1 MARRLAWLR
10 SLLLLAT
17 AAVPLGSA
25 RGEQE
30 AVPRLAVS
38 YAVDASAPES
48 GKIRVTMNVRN
59 NVEDDVAVSIPAWA
73 PGAYRI
79 VKYAKQV
86 SNIEAATRDGKKLE
100 VLTVDDQTWTVKAGG
115 WDRFSI
121 TYELAVDKNRMDKD
135 HCFIAGPDTYF
146 YLVNHKDAPCSVG
159 FSLPDGWKVGTGL
172 EADGPFYKG
181 RDYDTFI
188 DCPTEL
194 GRFELFSFEADGATY
209 ELVVHA
215 KGPLDGAKL
224 SEMCRRIVVQQNK
237 VLGPPPFKRYVFL
250 YHFRDGSGGR
260 GLEHLNSTDITMPYN
275 AIKIEPYLAASV
287 TSHEYFH
294 LWNVKRLRP
303 AELGPFDYTQI
314 VRSKALWMCEGV
326 TSYYGDRGLVQAG
339 IWKEQQY
346 LDHLASE
353 IETLQNN
360 PDRKVTPIEKASQ
373 SVWDR
378 KDWPRV
384 DYYNKG
390 ELLGL
395 LMDLKIRSASRGE
408 KSFDDVVRRLYE
420 QYVVGPS
427 KQGKGPIGVGFPED
441 GILKA
446 LNEVSGED
454 WKTFYA
460 DHIRGVKELPYQ
472 EIFEG
477 AGLAPAIV
485 VTDTPDLGLDLRG
498 TYVMYVTVGSEAEK
512 AGVKQGDR
520 IGSVN
525 DVEVNRSTL
534 RDVLSKLVPGEEA
547 KLGLLRGEDKLDVT
561 LKPGLRQR
569 TSCKLRRAEHPTEL
583 QKSILDAW
591 LGKLRTY

>member
-1 MARRLAWLR
+1 
-10 SLLLLAT
+10 
-17 AAVPLGSA
+17 
-25 RGEQE
+25 
-30 AVPRLAVS
+30 
-38 YAVDASAPES
+38 
-48 GKIRVTMNVRN
+48 
-59 NVEDDVAVSIPAWA
+59 
-73 PGAYRI
+73 

-100 VLTVDDQTWTVKAGG
+100 LVTVDDQTWTVKAAG
-115 WDRFSI
+115 WDRFSVS
-121 TYELAVDKNRMDKD
+121 YELAVEKSRMDKD

-159 FSLPDGWKVGTGL
+159 CTLPEDWKVGTGL
-172 EADGPFYKG
+172 DADGPHYKA

-194 GRFELFSFEADGATY
+194 GRFELHSFEADGATY

-215 KGPLDGAKL
+215 KGPVDGEKL
-224 SEMCRRIVVQQNK
+224 TGMCRRIVVQQNK
-237 VLGPPPFKRYVFL
+237 MFGPPPFKRYVFL

-260 GLEHLNSTDITMPYN
+260 GLEHLNSTDITMPYT
-275 AIKIEPYLAASV
+275 AIKIDPYLAASV

-294 LWNVKRLRP
+294 LWNVKRIRP

-326 TSYYGDRGLVQAG
+326 TSYYGDRGLAHAG

-373 SVWDR
+373 IIWDR

-395 LMDLKIRSASRGE
+395 LIDLKIRTSSKGE
-408 KSFDDVVRRLYE
+408 KTFDDVVRRLYDK
-420 QYVVGPS
+420 YVVAPS
-427 KQGKGPIGVGFPED
+427 KDGKGAIGVGFPED

-446 LNEVSGED
+446 LSEVTGED
-454 WKTFYA
+454 WKAFYT
-460 DHIRGVKELPYQ
+460 DHISGVKELPYR

-477 AGLAPAIV
+477 VGLAAAISV
-485 VTDTPDLGLDLRG
+485 LETADLGLDLRG

-512 AGVKQGDR
+512 AGIRQGDR
-520 IGSVN
+520 LTSIN
-525 DVEVNRSTL
+525 EAEVTRATL
-534 RDVLSKLVPGEEA
+534 REAMSKLVPGEEA
-547 KLGLLRGEDKLDVT
+547 KLGLLRGEEKLAVT

-569 TSCKLRRAEHPTEL
+569 TSCKIRRAENPSDL
-583 QKSILDAW
+583 QKRLLDTW
-591 LGKLRTY
+591 LGKPRDY

>member
-1 MARRLAWLR
+1 MVRRPAWLFC
-10 SLLLLAT
+10 LLLLAT
-17 AAVPLGSA
+17 AAA
-25 RGEQE
+25 QD

-38 YAVDASAPES
+38 YAVDVTAPES
-48 GKIRVTMNVRN
+48 GKIRVTMSVRN
-59 NVEDDVAVSIPAWA
+59 NVDDDVPVSIPAWA

-86 SNIEAATRDGKKLE
+86 SNLEASTRDGKKLD
-100 VLTVDDQTWTVKAGG
+100 VVTVDDQTWTVKAGG

-121 TYELAVDKNRMDKD
+121 TYDLAVEKSRMDKD
-135 HCFIAGPDTYF
+135 HCFIAGPDTYL
-146 YLVNHKDAPCSVG
+146 YLVHHKDAPCSVG
-159 FSLPDGWKVGTGL
+159 FVLPDGWKVGTGL
-172 EADGPFYKG
+172 DADGPHYKA

-194 GRFELFSFEADGATY
+194 GRFELYSFEADGAVY

-215 KGPLDGAKL
+215 KGPVDGAKL
-224 SEMCRRIVVQQNK
+224 TDMCRRIVVQQNK
-237 VLGPPPFKRYVFL
+237 LFGTPPPFKRYVFL
-250 YHFRDGSGGR
+250 YHFRDGTGGR
-260 GLEHLNSTDITMPYN
+260 GLEHLNSTDITMPYT
-275 AIKIEPYLAASV
+275 AIKFDPYLAASV

-294 LWNVKRLRP
+294 LWNVKRIRP

-326 TSYYGDRGLVQAG
+326 TSYYGDRGLAQAG

-373 SVWDR
+373 IVWDR

-395 LMDLKIRSASRGE
+395 LIDLRIRTASGGE
-408 KSFDDVVRRLYE
+408 KTFDDVVRRLYD
-420 QYVVGPS
+420 QYVVRPS
-427 KQGKGPIGVGFPED
+427 KEGKGPIGVGFPED

-446 LNEVSGED
+446 LNEITGDD

-460 DHIRGVKELPYQ
+460 DHISGVKELPYR
-472 EIFEG
+472 EVLEG
-477 AGLAPAIV
+477 AGLAPVLAV
-485 VTDTPDLGLDLRG
+485 VDTPDLGLDLRG
-498 TYVMYVTVGSEAEK
+498 TYIMFVTVGSEAEK
-512 AGVKQGDR
+512 AGIKQGDR
-520 IGSVN
+520 VGSVN
-525 DVEVNRSTL
+525 DVEVTRANL
-534 RDVLSKLVPGEEA
+534 REVLSKLVPGQEA
-547 KLGLLRGEDKLDVT
+547 KLGIVRTEGKLDVK
-561 LKPGLRQR
+561 LKPSLRQR
-569 TSCKLRRAEHPTEL
+569 TSCKLRRAENPTDL
-583 QKSILDAW
+583 QKRLLDTW
-591 LGKLRTY
+591 LGKPRQY